1 MLEDTEISTES
12 RNVPQILPIVE
23 VEMDLCYTETFF
35 SLQHAHFVF
44 PSMIVEQD
52 AFKTS
57 LQSTNLCK
65 RQLIP
70 GCKVLVILSPKDL
83 HPVRSN

>member
-1 MLEDTEISTES
+1 MLEDADIFIES

-23 VEMDLCYTETFF
+23 VEMGLFATLILFF
-35 SLQHAHFVF
+35 SLQHGHVVF

-57 LQSTNLCK
+57 ATIYKSL
-65 RQLIP
+65 
-70 GCKVLVILSPKDL
+70 
-83 HPVRSN
+83 